1 MEWNAVGAVG
11 ELVGGVAVIVT
22 IGYLAVQVG
31 HAKKSMKANIRQQAS
46 ILTWNI
52 TESIYN
58 SPYMPMILQKIRSGE
73 ELSSEET
80 ARFFPY
86 LSGLHRNCECLFFL
100 SNQAQISQ
108 DILNNN
114 TLAIGDMGWFTS
126 SYGRQHWETVRD
138 SYEQDYREWVD
149 KVLRSQN

>member
-1 MEWNAVGAVG
+1 MDWNAIGAVG
-11 ELVGGVAVIVT
+11 ELVGGVAVIAT

-31 HAKKSMKANIRQQAS
+31 QAKASMKANIRQQAS

-58 SPYMPMILQKIRSGE
+58 SPYMPMVFLKIHEGE
-73 ELSSEET
+73 ELSREEA

-86 LSGLHRNCECLFFL
+86 LSGLHRHWECLFFL
-100 SNQAQISQ
+100 SKEAQISQ

-114 TLAIGDMGWFTS
+114 ALALGDMGWFKS
-126 SYGRQHWETVRD
+126 SYGRQHWQTVRE
-138 SYEQDYREWVD
+138 SYEPDYREWVD
-149 KVLRSQN
+149 EVLRAHN